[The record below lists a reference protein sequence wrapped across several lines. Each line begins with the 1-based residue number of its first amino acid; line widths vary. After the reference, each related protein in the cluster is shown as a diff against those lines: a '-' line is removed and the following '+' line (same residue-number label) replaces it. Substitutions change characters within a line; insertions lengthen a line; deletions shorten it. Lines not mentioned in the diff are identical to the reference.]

1 MFIFVWYFREEYI
14 KLQNRLS
21 DVERENS
28 ILLSSSLTQASDTN
42 SSSLQGNREFVE
54 RILKAVAGLAYQEK
68 YSDVHIRLAGE
79 TPDQATQEVF
89 AHKFVLSTRNES
101 WGRNELKYLGKEF

>member
-68 YSDVHIRLAGE
+68 YRYEITSECNKI
-79 TPDQATQEVF
+79 
-89 AHKFVLSTRNES
+89 
-101 WGRNELKYLGKEF
+101 Y